1 MSERQLTILQINDL
15 HGYIEPHPEV
25 FRGRA
30 GFRYETC
37 GGLARI
43 ASVFRQVRAERPGGV
58 LALDNGD
65 TFHGTFVAVNSKG
78 EALVPLMNALE
89 LDAMTAHWEFAYG
102 PQHFRA
108 LAATLSYP
116 VLAINCFETASD
128 RLVFAPSRVV
138 ERGGVRIGI
147 IGIASNIVDKS
158 MPPSY
163 ATGLRFT
170 LGNTELPAHIE
181 RLRTEER
188 VELIVVLSH
197 LGFPHDAKLA
207 AEVAGIDVLV
217 SGHTHNR
224 LYRPVTV
231 GKTVIIQSGCHG
243 SFVGRLDLTLRGGE
257 VIDVQHELI
266 RTDDSIVPDAE
277 MALRVRDTLAPHRAF
292 LDQVV
297 GRAASPLDRATSLEA
312 SMDNVLLD
320 AISAAADTDLA
331 FSNGWRYGA
340 PILPGN
346 VTMEQLWNI
355 VPTDAPV
362 STIDLTGDELRA
374 MLEANLERT
383 YAADPYCQMGGF
395 VKRCRGLTLYFKM
408 ENPKGHRIEDLLV
421 GRRQVVADRVYRAAM
436 LGEQGVPAKYGSHR
450 QRLDVHAVEA
460 LQRLF
465 SGTAPVRGRRR
476 GSVVAV

>member
-1 MSERQLTILQINDL
+1 MSERKLTILQVNDL

-30 GFRYETC
+30 GLRYETC

-116 VLAINCFETASD
+116 VLAINCFEAASD
-128 RLVFAPSRVV
+128 RLVFEPSRVI

-163 ATGLRFT
+163 AAGLRFT

-197 LGFPHDAKLA
+197 LGFPQDAKLA

-243 SFVGRLDLTLRGGE
+243 SFVGRLDLTLSGGA
-257 VIDVQHELI
+257 VVDVRHELI
-266 RTDDSIVPDAE
+266 RTDDSIVSDPE

-320 AISAAADTDLA
+320 AISAVADTGLA

-355 VPTDAPV
+355 VPTDSPV

-421 GRRQVVADRVYRAAM
+421 GGRQVVADRVYRAAM

-460 LQRLF
+460 LQRLL
-465 SGTAPVRGRRR
+465 SGTGPVRGRRR